1 MDDIKLDLTALH
13 KAVHSLNRAI
23 EQPKNEFTRDAVI
36 QRFEY
41 TFELSWKM
49 IKRYLKVEAGVEEFN
64 IRNLFR
70 LAAQH
75 QLLSD
80 ADNWFRYNQAR
91 NLTSHTYNEITAEET
106 YAIAKQFC
114 PDAKT
119 LLMNL
124 ENAIGSSAK

>member
-1 MDDIKLDLTALH
+1 MNEIKLDLTALQ
-13 KAVHSLNRAI
+13 KAVNSLMRAI
-23 EQPKNEFTRDAVI
+23 EQPKNEYTRDAVI

-49 IKRYLKVEAGVEEFN
+49 IKRYLKVEEGVEEFN

-75 QLLSD
+75 QLISN

-106 YAIAKQFC
+106 YEIAKLFC
-114 PDAKT
+114 PDAKA
-119 LLMNL
+119 LLISL
-124 ENAIGSSAK
+124 ENAIGTSAE